1 LIVQGIMAGW
11 GQQRRSGQCELG
23 VRNSS
28 SRGHAGRE
36 RRLPSPGE
44 YKEFRTKISPL
55 GLSWCVIPL
64 RKYSAVYGRLIRA
77 KLTWGHF
84 LAGGRTH
91 RDSAAV
97 LLELLRGLTE

>member
-1 LIVQGIMAGW
+1 VQNGVPVFGLIVQGIMSGW

-55 GLSWCVIPL
+55 ILQG
-64 RKYSAVYGRLIRA
+64 
-77 KLTWGHF
+77 F
-84 LAGGRTH
+84 LGA
-91 RDSAAV
+91 
-97 LLELLRGLTE
+97 